1 MKTLISSLKI
11 ASSCLVLGLG
21 LAAFKIDS
29 AAAQTFTRIITAGQD
44 TYSDTNN
51 PTMNF
56 GGSDF
61 LEVGNSQGN
70 EQIAYLSW
78 DLESLINEINSISST
93 AEVRNVTVSLT
104 LTQTTDDPN
113 NPNDNPGPRID
124 LGGFPLVTLDGVQ
137 VTEAFDESAAID
149 PNAPPTTI
157 DDTTLFSGDINLGVN
172 TYTGVNLDELVMD
185 LLNTEEDLLS
195 IALRPTEG
203 LDFPDFNVFALESFF
218 SQNQDDVSVRPT
230 LEIDFE
236 LWDEGNNVDGGP
248 NFKAQ
253 ARGGDAGSNG
263 LNGDWEFGLLTE
275 DTNDKE
281 SVELG
286 DQWDWQDGEAV
297 QFTLACNQD
306 TNEVSFTLMDDQ
318 RTAEIDF
325 TANTCQ
331 DIEGLK
337 IFSTARAVDA
347 GTTMEI
353 VVNQV
358 QEIGGT
364 LVNVPDFS
372 TLATVGGSQFV
383 EDKFYFTDSTEN
395 DGLEFTQ
402 GVELITG
409 TITMAWQGGTDP
421 QSPRTGSKNQI
432 FIIPLTRLDDPT
444 LPANVP
450 PSEIESV
457 PEPTSVVGLI
467 MLGTTAIGLRLRGR
481 KSED

>member
-157 DDTTLFSGDINLGVN
+157 DDTTLFSGDVNLGVN

-185 LLNTEEDLLS
+185 LLNTEEDL
-195 IALRPTEG
+195 
-203 LDFPDFNVFALESFF
+203 
-218 SQNQDDVSVRPT
+218 
-230 LEIDFE
+230 
-236 LWDEGNNVDGGP
+236 
-248 NFKAQ
+248 
-253 ARGGDAGSNG
+253 
-263 LNGDWEFGLLTE
+263 
-275 DTNDKE
+275 
-281 SVELG
+281 
-286 DQWDWQDGEAV
+286 
-297 QFTLACNQD
+297 
-306 TNEVSFTLMDDQ
+306 
-318 RTAEIDF
+318 
-325 TANTCQ
+325 
-331 DIEGLK
+331 
-337 IFSTARAVDA
+337 
-347 GTTMEI
+347 
-353 VVNQV
+353 
-358 QEIGGT
+358 
-364 LVNVPDFS
+364 
-372 TLATVGGSQFV
+372 
-383 EDKFYFTDSTEN
+383 
-395 DGLEFTQ
+395 
-402 GVELITG
+402 
-409 TITMAWQGGTDP
+409 
-421 QSPRTGSKNQI
+421 
-432 FIIPLTRLDDPT
+432 
-444 LPANVP
+444 
-450 PSEIESV
+450 
-457 PEPTSVVGLI
+457 
-467 MLGTTAIGLRLRGR
+467 
-481 KSED
+481 